1 MRCQNTLVII
11 YAQKILY
18 SVSHPAFL
26 LRKNPPFPQERAK
39 IYFAYRTP
47 HPSQRQCVCVNVIC
61 TPPRH
66 LLPLEKAFICAN
78 KIGVSELAA
87 PQCRDVI
94 CTKKDKLFTLR
105 IVIVVCPKG
114 HTTHITRKKRQG
126 KCLVFFIG
134 IIFNYS
140 MISDTTPE
148 PTVLPPSRIAKRRP
162 FSIAT
167 GVMSSTVMFTLSPG
181 LHISTSSGRLMIPV
195 TSVVLR

>member
-11 YAQKILY
+11 YAQKTLF
-18 SVSHPAFL
+18 SVSHPVFL

-39 IYFAYRTP
+39 ICFAYRTP
-47 HPSQRQCVCVNVIC
+47 HPSRRQCVCVNVIC

-66 LLPLEKAFICAN
+66 LLPLEKAFVCI
-78 KIGVSELAA
+78 
-87 PQCRDVI
+87 
-94 CTKKDKLFTLR
+94 KKDKVFALP

-134 IIFNYS
+134 IIIYYS